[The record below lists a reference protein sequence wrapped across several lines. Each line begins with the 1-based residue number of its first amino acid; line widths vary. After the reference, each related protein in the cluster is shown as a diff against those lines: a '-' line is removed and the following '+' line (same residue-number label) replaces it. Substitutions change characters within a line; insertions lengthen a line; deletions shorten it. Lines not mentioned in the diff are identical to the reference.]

1 MMTSKNDVRSVLNKD
16 WHLRDLSNDD
26 STSAIGQVTGY
37 ACVFNQPSED
47 LGFIEYCDPN
57 MFDGV
62 DMSNVLAL
70 YSHDLSNVLGRVSAD
85 TLVLKVDDY
94 GLKFTL
100 DIPDTTLG
108 RDVYTNIKN
117 GNLEGC
123 SFGFTIEDDSWNRD
137 TNGQLVHT
145 ILQIGELTEI
155 SITPLPAYTET
166 SIAVSRGLKKV
177 NEETRRQKA
186 SLFLDLIEMEVY

>member
-1 MMTSKNDVRSVLNKD
+1 MTSKNDVRSVLNKD

-47 LGFIEYCDPN
+47 MGFIEYCDPN

-70 YSHDLSNVLGRVSAD
+70 YSHDLSNVLARVSAD

-100 DIPDTTLG
+100 DIPDTTIG

-123 SFGFTIEDDSWNRD
+123 SFGFEIADDSWERD
-137 TNGQLVHT
+137 GDGQLIHT

-166 SIAVSRGLKKV
+166 SVSVSRGLSLVNKKEQRYK
-177 NEETRRQKA
+177 NKIILE
-186 SLFLDLIEMEVY
+186 LIEMEE